1 MSPYVPSPRKTPTR
15 CPVWNKELLYI
26 GGYLA
31 RAIYDREMQEIEDLW
46 GACIASDPEEPLE
59 PGSRRQFY
67 DKAGHNLQ
75 FFAFRD
81 STPSSAV
88 SHEMRSVFFDCI
100 VNAQPFPVIS
110 SAGIR
115 SALDVREP
123 DPAFSKFLRNLPI
136 FPEELWDASR
146 LMVTALQERGM
157 LKIISFDDVLDELR
171 GRPLSEEEMVACLKW
186 WISTGI
192 AITRERLLDA
202 ARLAAGFSDD
212 GEERIISLK
221 NIQTFLG
228 PRVMAIPKD
237 GPLPDHLLPTS
248 VSKKLTTYQ
257 LQSTLK
263 WKEFTILGW
272 VQHIVDPV
280 VYAQRNEFNIAEDPF
295 WAERVLQ
302 VLSKCWSSLS
312 GVDRTAIIKLINQLT
327 CIPTSAGMK
336 KPNETYF
343 PSAGIFRDIP
353 IVKFPTGTRIRSN
366 LEKLLVGLGV
376 RKYVDLEVIYDR

>member
-1 MSPYVPSPRKTPTR
+1 MPTR

-26 GGYLA
+26 GGFLA
-31 RAIYDREMQEIEDLW
+31 RAIYEREMQEIEALW
-46 GACIASDPEEPLE
+46 GACITSDPEESLE
-59 PGSRRQFY
+59 PGSRMQFY

-88 SHEMRSVFFDCI
+88 SHEMRSVFFDCV
-100 VNAQPFPVIS
+100 VNGQPFPVIS

-123 DPAFSKFLRNLPI
+123 DPRFAKFLKTLPI
-136 FPEELWDASR
+136 FPEELWDVSG
-146 LMVTALQERGM
+146 LMVLALQERGM
-157 LKIISFDDVLDELR
+157 LKIISFEDVLDELR

-186 WISTGI
+186 WIDTGI
-192 AITRERLLDA
+192 ATTRERLLDA

-221 NIQTFLG
+221 DIQTFPG
-228 PRVMAIPKD
+228 PRAAAIPKD
-237 GPLPDHLLPTS
+237 GPLPSHLLPIGVSRKFTTS
-248 VSKKLTTYQ
+248 Q

-263 WKEFTILGW
+263 WKEFTIFGW
-272 VQHIVDPV
+272 VQHIVDPT
-280 VYAQRNEFNIAEDPF
+280 VYAQNNQFNLAESPF

-302 VLSKCWSSLS
+302 VLSKSWSSIS

-336 KPNETYF
+336 KPSETYF

-353 IVKFPTGTRIRSN
+353 IVKFPSGTRIRSN
-366 LEKLLVGLGV
+366 LERLLVGLGV
-376 RKYVDLEVIYDR
+376 RKYVDLEVIYER